1 MQHPSPTVRDVADP
15 YQRSRARQSVHHHH
29 PFLRHPD
36 PNSLLTEI
44 LCLPSNCHVFMVLR
58 MFPCHVS
65 IIIISRRPA
74 RRSKEWVPILPRAA
88 QALCTIKLR
97 HRKKIYSILHD
108 LTKPAGNM
116 ASFVLSLIHPETVT
130 QQIRQPIPNE
140 SKDVDSPRCGFRT
153 RTKSPSILVA
163 GLIRFI
169 QWQTRRKDRKRH
181 DEAWHARVGHGLAW
195 FGMVWQWS
203 GHGILSCLSRCCM
216 VGLVSKPPAWS
227 GRLSPQTIRP
237 GIQLPRS
244 TTNLVCL
251 AHAFHQS
258 ASLTRHCCQRSISHP
273 SSIVPSV

>member
-1 MQHPSPTVRDVADP
+1 
-15 YQRSRARQSVHHHH
+15 
-29 PFLRHPD
+29 
-36 PNSLLTEI
+36 
-44 LCLPSNCHVFMVLR
+44 

-163 GLIRFI
+163 GLIRSSNGRLVGKTGRDM
-169 QWQTRRKDRKRH
+169 TRH
-181 DEAWHARVGHGLAW
+181 GMLGWGMVWHGLA
-195 FGMVWQWS
+195 MVRSWHLVVLVQML
-203 GHGILSCLSRCCM
+203 HGWPCLQATS
-216 VGLVSKPPAWS
+216 LVWTPVAADNQA
-227 GRLSPQTIRP
+227 R
-237 GIQLPRS
+237 
-244 TTNLVCL
+244 
-251 AHAFHQS
+251 HS
-258 ASLTRHCCQRSISHP
+258 APSLHD
-273 SSIVPSV
+273 